1 MQVDLRLVK
10 GFTVHLVKRDYWIN
24 KLESAWKKRSV
35 IWLAGVRRV
44 GKTCLCQSL
53 PKVEYF
59 DCELPRVRHHLEDPE
74 AFLSDMK
81 DKCIILDEIHR
92 LNNPTELLKIASDH
106 YPSTKIIATGSSS
119 LDASKKF
126 RDTLAGRKYTVHLT
140 PMLYNERT
148 LFDGW
153 DMQHRLLFG
162 GLPPYFIQEELPE
175 ADFQEWLSAFWARD
189 IQELFKLERRHS
201 FIKFTELL
209 LAQSGSIFEA
219 TRFTSSCEVSR
230 TTISNYLS
238 VLEATY
244 VAYVI
249 RPFST
254 HIPTEIISAPK
265 VYGFDT
271 GFVCH
276 CRGWINLRKEDLGQ
290 LWEHIVLNELKGR
303 LQDLKIGYWR
313 NKQQHEIDFVVQKRG
328 HSNPIAIE
336 CKWKSAKFD
345 PQNLLAFRKHYPKGK
360 SYVVSMD
367 IDSDFQRDYQENT
380 VSFVSLDSLIHA
392 LSNA

>member
-1 MQVDLRLVK
+1 MDLIQ
-10 GFTVHLVKRDYWIN
+10 RDYWIN
-24 KLESAWKKRSV
+24 KLESVWKKRSV

-53 PKVEYF
+53 PRVEYF
-59 DCELPRVRHHLEDPE
+59 DCELPRIRHLLEDPE
-74 AFLSDMK
+74 AFLRDMK

-140 PMLYNERT
+140 PMLYHERS
-148 LFDGW
+148 LFDRW
-153 DMQHRLLFG
+153 DLKHRLLFG
-162 GLPPYFIQEELPE
+162 GLPPYFLQEELPE
-175 ADFQEWLSAFWARD
+175 VDFQEWLSAFWARD

-219 TRFTSSCEVSR
+219 TRFTSPCEVSR

-244 VAYVI
+244 VAYII

-290 LWEHIVLNELKGR
+290 LWEHIVLNEMKGQ

-313 NKQQHEIDFVVQKRG
+313 NKQQHEIDFIVQKRG
-328 HSNPIAIE
+328 HSHPIAIE
-336 CKWKSAKFD
+336 CKWNSTKFD
-345 PQNLLAFRKHYPKGK
+345 PGNLMVFRKHYPKGQN
-360 SYVVSMD
+360 YVVAMD
-367 IDSDFQRDYQENT
+367 IDNDYQRDYQEHS
-380 VSFVSLDSLIHA
+380 VSFVSLDSLIKHLTIA
-392 LSNA
+392 M